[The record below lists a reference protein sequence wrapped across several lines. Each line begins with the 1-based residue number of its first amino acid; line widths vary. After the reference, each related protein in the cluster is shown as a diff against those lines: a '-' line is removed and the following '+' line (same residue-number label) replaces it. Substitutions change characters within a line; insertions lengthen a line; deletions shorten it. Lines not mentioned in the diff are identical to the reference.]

1 MKVKD
6 MVSVTFIWRLFMAD
20 TTYNPFENAQ
30 AQFDGVAETLGLDSG
45 TRELLR
51 RPMKE
56 FHFTIPVK
64 MDDGT
69 TKVFQAYRIKHNDA
83 RGPAKGGIRF
93 HPHET
98 ADTVR
103 ALSMWM
109 TWKCAVVDI
118 PLGGGKGGVI
128 CDPHNLSLGEQER
141 LCRGFIRQQF
151 HQLGPNLDVPAPDVM
166 TNGQHM
172 LWMLD
177 EYETISGGRF
187 PGMITG
193 KPVGMGGSLGR
204 TEATGYGVIYCLKD
218 LLNQIKLDVTKTT
231 ASIQGFGNVAEY
243 AARMYTE
250 LGGKII
256 TISCWNQNDKTAY
269 TFKKAAGCNIE
280 ELVSIKDSFG
290 SIDKDKALSLG
301 YELLAGD
308 AWLSEDV
315 DIIIP
320 AALENQITPA
330 VFPKISKQVKIICE
344 AANGPTTPD
353 CDKLIKDRNIIL
365 LPDFLCNAGGVTCS
379 YFEQVQ
385 CNMNYFWDKKEV
397 LEKLEYSMTKA
408 FRAVYDLAKTENLYM
423 RDAAYTIAIKRVA
436 NAIKLRGWV

>member
-1 MKVKD
+1 
-6 MVSVTFIWRLFMAD
+6 MAN
-20 TTYNPFENAQ
+20 TSYNPYENAQ
-30 AQFDGVAETLGLDSG
+30 TQFDNVAKTIGLEDG
-45 TRELLR
+45 MCQLLR
-51 RPMKE
+51 QPMHE
-56 FHFTIPVK
+56 IHFTIPVK

-69 TKVFQAYRIKHNDA
+69 TKVFKAFRIRHNDA

-118 PLGGGKGGVI
+118 PLGGGKGGIV
-128 CDPHNLSLGEQER
+128 CNPPELSLAEQER
-141 LCRGFIRQQF
+141 LCRGYMRAL
-151 HQLGPNLDVPAPDVM
+151 HKEMGPNVDVPAPDVM
-166 TNGQHM
+166 SNAQHM

-177 EYETISGGRF
+177 EYETITGQHY
-187 PGMITG
+187 PGAITG

-204 TEATGYGVIYCLKD
+204 TEATGYGVIYTLKD
-218 LLNQIKLDVTKTT
+218 LLRYMDIPVESTT

-243 AARMYTE
+243 AARMYE
-250 LGGKII
+250 KLGGKVVA
-256 TISCWNQNDKTAY
+256 ISCWSQEHSKAF
-269 TFKKAAGCNIE
+269 TFKKAEGCNIE
-280 ELVSIKDSFG
+280 ELAGIKNKFG
-290 SIDKDKALSLG
+290 SIDVEKAKGLG
-301 YELLAGD
+301 YEILEGD
-308 AWLSEDV
+308 AWLSQDV

-330 VFPKISKQVKIICE
+330 VFPQISKTVKIICE

-353 CDKLIKDRNIIL
+353 CDPLIKERGIML

-385 CNMNYFWDKKEV
+385 CNMNYFWDKDEV
-397 LEKLEYSMTKA
+397 LDKLEYSMVKA
-408 FRAVYDLAKTENLYM
+408 FRAVYELSKEKNIYM
-423 RDAAYTIAIKRVA
+423 RDAAYVIAIDRVA
-436 NAIKLRGWV
+436 NAAKMRGWA